1 MEEHIQITMNNK
13 RKRKGDQVDMEQLRH
28 NYGLHREA

>member
-13 RKRKGDQVDMEQLRH
+13 RKRNRDQADMEQ
-28 NYGLHREA
+28 